1 MTSNGI
7 PQFEFR
13 NQILLGWG
21 AILFLVGFF
30 VLWSVLAPL
39 SSGAVV
45 TGRTVVDTNRKQIQN
60 FDGGI
65 VEEIL
70 VKDGDR
76 VSPGDLLAVLRSD
89 ELVNEINRLSS
100 EQLALLA
107 QKARLEAELL
117 DQDVI
122 DFPKTFETQHQSA
135 RKHHLVE
142 KQNALFQARKANR
155 AIELEIY
162 DEQISQFEE
171 QIVGYQSQISAF
183 HLGLELLRG
192 EISDLETL
200 LAKGLTQRSR
210 FLELKRREATVLSQL
225 AERESW
231 IAETGL
237 QISEKRLQILQL
249 ERGIKENVSTDLA
262 TLEAKLFDVADR
274 LQSLQDKLSRSRITS
289 PSEGIVLG
297 SQLHTIGGVVSPSQ
311 TLMEIVPQQERLII
325 AAEASPLD
333 IDIIQIGDLARVRIT
348 ALSVKL
354 TPLLTGTVINL
365 APDSSYSEAGE
376 LIYALQVEI
385 PPEEFSKLDEVS
397 VLPGMPVE
405 VLIDRG
411 EQTLFTYLLRPLSS
425 VLFRSMKEN

>member
-1 MTSNGI
+1 MQSNI
-7 PQFEFR
+7 PQFDFR
-13 NQILLGWG
+13 RQIFMGWG

-30 VLWSVLAPL
+30 FLWSVLAPL

-45 TGRTVVDTNRKQIQN
+45 GGRIVVDTNRKQIQN

-65 VEEIL
+65 VQEIL
-70 VKDGDR
+70 VKDGDQ
-76 VSPGDLLAVLRSD
+76 VSTGDLLAVLRSD
-89 ELVNEINRLSS
+89 ELINEISRLSS

-117 DQDVI
+117 GQDEINFPVI
-122 DFPKTFETQHQSA
+122 FETSDQHA
-135 RKHHLVE
+135 RKQHLVD
-142 KQNALFQARKANR
+142 KQVALFEARKANK

-162 DEQISQFEE
+162 EGQISQFHE
-171 QIVGYQSQISAF
+171 QTAGYRQQISAYR
-183 HLGLELLRG
+183 LGLELLQS
-192 EISDLETL
+192 EVTDLETL

-210 FLELKRREATVLSQL
+210 ILDLKRREATVLSQL

-231 IAETGL
+231 IAETEL

-249 ERGIKENVSTDLA
+249 KRSFNETISNDLA

-274 LQSLQDKLSRSRITS
+274 LQSLKNKLDRSRITS

-297 SQLHTIGGVVSPSQ
+297 SQLHTIGGVVSPSE

-354 TPLLTGTVINL
+354 TPLLSGRVINL
-365 APDSSYSEAGE
+365 APDSSYSKSGE

-385 PPEEFSKLDEVS
+385 PPEEFSKLDGVE

-411 EQTLFTYLLRPLSS
+411 EQTLLTYLLRPLSS
-425 VLFRSMKEN
+425 VLFRSMKES